1 MKQFKKLLAPLFS
14 ILVALLLGTALIWAC
29 GYEPFRAYSALLKG
43 AFGSVRY
50 ALATLEKSVPMI
62 LCGLA
67 AVVAMKSGIFN
78 IGAEGQLYIGALA
91 YTAAALYL
99 DFLPGVIHLAVCLA
113 AAIAGGALWALIPAV
128 MKVRLR
134 INEVVTSIMLNY
146 TAKLLIAFLVS
157 GPMKAPGD
165 VSQSEAIPASAAIGE
180 IAAGGKIT
188 WGFMLAIVLC
198 VVVWVI
204 FRHTSFGYDITA
216 AGMND
221 RAAAAGG
228 IHPDQ
233 VRLQAML
240 ISGGL
245 AGLAGGLLVASAF
258 GRLVIAVSTGY
269 GFDGISIAVLGLYSP
284 VGVFLSSV
292 LFGALRTGSLYME
305 MFVHIPSELID
316 VLQGIIIVVIASP
329 ALFQMLIRRREKSHD
344 K

>member
-228 IHPDQ
+228 IRPDQ

-245 AGLAGGLLVASAF
+245 ADCWSQAPLAGWSSRYRPATASTAS
-258 GRLVIAVSTGY
+258 RLPCWACTPLSACFCPVCCSAHCGQGACIWRCSS
-269 GFDGISIAVLGLYSP
+269 ISRANSLMSCRESS
-284 VGVFLSSV
+284 LSS
-292 LFGALRTGSLYME
+292 
-305 MFVHIPSELID
+305 
-316 VLQGIIIVVIASP
+316 SP
-329 ALFQMLIRRREKSHD
+329 HPRYSKC
-344 K
+344 